1 MHRIGRELS
10 GEPLGAGV
18 GHEVDPVAA
27 ASQLMSQRLGRKK
40 MAPGSPG
47 RKQKQF
53 AQEAIP
59 SGLCYSA
66 GTRKPKSPNRL
77 RSDERFSGLRRVS
90 AKRKPTEIATAI
102 IDEPP

>member
-1 MHRIGRELS
+1 MHRIRWKLS
-10 GEPLGAGV
+10 CEPFSAGV
-18 GHEVDPVAA
+18 GHEVDPVTP
-27 ASQLMSQRLGRKK
+27 ASQLMSERFGRKK
-40 MAPGSPG
+40 MSPGSPG

-90 AKRKPTEIATAI
+90 ANRKPTEIATAI